1 MAHAAK
7 NLDRWR
13 LCGAHVMLARSLK
26 IGIVCPYSWDTP
38 GGVQNHV
45 RDLAEFLIAAGH
57 HVSVLAPVID
67 EKSLPDYV
75 VNAGKPISIPYN
87 GAVARILFGPVA
99 FARVRQWI
107 SHGEFDLLHLHEPAI
122 PSISLLACWA
132 ADGPMVGTF
141 HAAAKR
147 QKIIFAIGPILEPAI
162 EKLSA
167 RIAVSEAARLTLTD
181 HLDTDAVVIPNGI
194 YASRYQD
201 GKPQERWQG
210 NTIGFIGRFEEPRK
224 GLSVLLEA
232 LPVIARFAPDVKVF
246 VAGPGDPAEVEKSID
261 PQLRHRFNFLGK
273 ISEEDKANFM
283 TSVALYVAPNTGGES
298 FGIIL
303 AEALAGGAC
312 VVASDI
318 PAFDDLLGH
327 GEFGALFK
335 SEDSTDLA
343 KIIIDLLRDEKKRTE
358 LASAGRKRGQSF
370 DWNVIAQQ
378 IYSVYEMSIVG
389 SEKVKLASDTRSWN
403 RFLSKDDK

>member
-1 MAHAAK
+1 
-7 NLDRWR
+7 
-13 LCGAHVMLARSLK
+13 MLSRSLK
-26 IGIVCPYSWDTP
+26 IGIVCPYSWDIP
-38 GGVQNHV
+38 GGVQNHI

-57 HVSVLAPVID
+57 QVSVLAPALD
-67 EKSLPDYV
+67 DDKLPSYV

-87 GAVARILFGPVA
+87 GAVARVLFGPVA
-99 FARVRQWI
+99 FSRVRQWI
-107 SHGEFDLLHLHEPAI
+107 SNGDFDLLHLHEPAI

-181 HLDTDAVVIPNGI
+181 HLDTDAIVIPNGI
-194 YASRYQD
+194 YASRYHNGVQ
-201 GKPQERWQG
+201 QEKWQG

-224 GLSVLLEA
+224 GLSILLEA
-232 LPVIARFAPDVKVF
+232 LPVIARFAPDVKVL
-246 VAGPGDPAEVEKSID
+246 VAGPGDSTEVEKSIH
-261 PQLRHRFNFLGK
+261 PQLRHRFEFLGK
-273 ISEEDKANFM
+273 ISEQDKANFM
-283 TSVALYVAPNTGGES
+283 SSVSLYVAPNTGGES

-318 PAFDDLLGH
+318 PAFDDLLGQ
-327 GEFGALFK
+327 GQFGALFK

-343 KIIIDLLRDEKKRTE
+343 KVVIDLLRDERKRVE
-358 LASAGRKRGQSF
+358 LARAGTARGQSF
-370 DWNVIAQQ
+370 DWEIVAQQ

-389 SEKVKLASDTRSWN
+389 NDKVKLASDTRSWS
-403 RFLSKDDK
+403 RFLNKDDK